1 MTGSHPLAYTAP
13 HAYHMLGCPKT
24 SSRIDRHNHRTTVLH
39 TSLCKTN
46 IYTSN
51 MVTGLFTSSASKKQ
65 IDLKLDSTHHSPT
78 ALALDTTISCLLLPT
93 YLASTAVSAEA
104 PLQARATHKITKH
117 GGDCALLQ
125 RAFMPF
131 VGDTLGGIGPPA
143 FRWWLRDVFA
153 AVALRARSDGE
164 DPHAASFALEMLL
177 ANLLATLTR
186 DNVNM
191 IERLT
196 IRDVV

>member
-1 MTGSHPLAYTAP
+1 
-13 HAYHMLGCPKT
+13 
-24 SSRIDRHNHRTTVLH
+24 
-39 TSLCKTN
+39 
-46 IYTSN
+46 
-51 MVTGLFTSSASKKQ
+51 
-65 IDLKLDSTHHSPT
+65 
-78 ALALDTTISCLLLPT
+78 
-93 YLASTAVSAEA
+93 
-104 PLQARATHKITKH
+104 
-117 GGDCALLQ
+117 
-125 RAFMPF
+125 
-131 VGDTLGGIGPPA
+131 
-143 FRWWLRDVFA
+143 VFA